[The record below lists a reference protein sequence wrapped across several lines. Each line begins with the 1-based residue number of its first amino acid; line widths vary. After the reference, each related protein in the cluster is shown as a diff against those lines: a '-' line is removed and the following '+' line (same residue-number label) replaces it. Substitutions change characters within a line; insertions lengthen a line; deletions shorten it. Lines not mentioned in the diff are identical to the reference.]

1 MILYYYKSKYPVK
14 SRPRRISNRGMNMTP
29 DKNTEEQRQHS
40 TSYIPYSHYE
50 CRLPESFMNVPMH
63 WHSEFELNY
72 ISDGQG
78 EFICGGQK
86 IEAAKGDILIL
97 PPNMLH
103 SAYPCKDRELIY
115 HALVFHPVLLG
126 NPGSDRSSV
135 ECIRPVVSR
144 NAQVNVHIHPGME
157 AYDSIKDVTE
167 QIFACVRADSA
178 QMDLLLKSELMKLF
192 WLLENSGNI
201 ICQNKDTGAEY
212 HELIR
217 PVLEYMSRNLQEEIC
232 IEQLAGLVHL
242 SKSHFMRCFNDTVG
256 VGAMEHLTQLRISA
270 ACEALSNTQ
279 DKISDISYRCG
290 YSNLSNFN
298 RQFLKKVGCSP
309 NEYRKRSL

>member
-1 MILYYYKSKYPVK
+1 M
-14 SRPRRISNRGMNMTP
+14 
-29 DKNTEEQRQHS
+29 
-40 TSYIPYSHYE
+40 
-50 CRLPESFMNVPMH
+50 
-63 WHSEFELNY
+63 
-72 ISDGQG
+72 
-78 EFICGGQK
+78 
-86 IEAAKGDILIL
+86 
-97 PPNMLH
+97 
-103 SAYPCKDRELIY
+103 
-115 HALVFHPVLLG
+115 
-126 NPGSDRSSV
+126 
-135 ECIRPVVSR
+135 
-144 NAQVNVHIHPGME
+144 
-157 AYDSIKDVTE
+157 
-167 QIFACVRADSA
+167 
-178 QMDLLLKSELMKLF
+178 KSELMKLF

-242 SKSHFMRCFNDTVG
+242 SKSHFMRCFKDTVG

-298 RQFLKKVGCSP
+298 RQFLKKWAALRMNIGNAASETTCPYKTCPLSITCLSD
-309 NEYRKRSL
+309 RSSLSSNTTSAYFPAVMLPQES